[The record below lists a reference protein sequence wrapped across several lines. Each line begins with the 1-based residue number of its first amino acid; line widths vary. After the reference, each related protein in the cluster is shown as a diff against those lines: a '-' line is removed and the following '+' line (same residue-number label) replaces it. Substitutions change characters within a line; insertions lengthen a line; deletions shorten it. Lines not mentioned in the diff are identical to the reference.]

1 MYIFKFKHEKHVVR
15 GGKKKNHKFNL
26 FLEEDIKFVSSVRL
40 KKKKNEHIFGWEGQ
54 KNTQAE
60 SKQKCHANNKA
71 INLRLL
77 SSLLILTILILY
89 QYQQI
94 ISRNSLRLHF

>member
-1 MYIFKFKHEKHVVR
+1 MKNMLFVVA
-15 GGKKKNHKFNL
+15 KKNKSQIQSLLRRRYKIRKFSS
-26 FLEEDIKFVSSVRL
+26 IK